1 MSPERGALAVSIPL
15 SGSPL
20 LTTSHTGHCPAEP
33 LHCLSSNQDES
44 HNHSWFYLWR
54 GNRWKRPKLLQ
65 FSATVFNSSSVIID
79 VSGELP
85 KTKTVDLVHL
95 ELSHGF
101 HFRDDTGLTPDQA
114 SLTMFWGVF
123 GLNRLLRRC
132 FLCRFALS
140 FQKPLHN
147 IGFVFEFSG
156 LWHICEIASL

>member
-1 MSPERGALAVSIPL
+1 MSPERGALAVSTPL

-20 LTTSHTGHCPAEP
+20 LTTSHTGHRPAEP

-44 HNHSWFYLWR
+44 HNHSWFLPV
-54 GNRWKRPKLLQ
+54 KRKSLETAQTVAIPPCFQ
-65 FSATVFNSSSVIID
+65 FSATVFSSSSVIID

-114 SLTMFWGVF
+114 SLTMF
-123 GLNRLLRRC
+123 
-132 FLCRFALS
+132 
-140 FQKPLHN
+140 
-147 IGFVFEFSG
+147 
-156 LWHICEIASL
+156 